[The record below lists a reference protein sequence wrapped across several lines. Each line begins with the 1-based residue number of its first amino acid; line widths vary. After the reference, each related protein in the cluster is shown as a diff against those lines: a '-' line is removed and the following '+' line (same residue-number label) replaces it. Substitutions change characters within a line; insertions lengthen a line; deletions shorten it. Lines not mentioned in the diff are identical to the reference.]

1 MGFEKNGMVYISQ
14 SSVQGQIFHWH
25 DELELLLVVE
35 GSIDLKVGYEWFRLE
50 QGDIMLINSDEIHSI
65 KETEEKNRI
74 ICVYMDCNICY
85 EKFSDFYEIVA
96 IWTYRE
102 AYEKLN
108 QNKQAILDNVK
119 NLASVLDSENN
130 KDKVMQYFDMLL
142 KSLVYCYRID
152 ITNPNGASFQITNE
166 KKMLYIES

>member
-35 GSIDLKVGYEWFRLE
+35 GSIDLKVGYGWFRLE

-74 ICVYMDCNICY
+74 ICVSSF
-85 EKFSDFYEIVA
+85 FSPGPLVPMPPACLDRDLPKPVSLGSLYA
-96 IWTYRE
+96 SW
-102 AYEKLN
+102 AY
-108 QNKQAILDNVK
+108 
-119 NLASVLDSENN
+119 S
-130 KDKVMQYFDMLL
+130 
-142 KSLVYCYRID
+142 
-152 ITNPNGASFQITNE
+152 T
-166 KKMLYIES
+166 